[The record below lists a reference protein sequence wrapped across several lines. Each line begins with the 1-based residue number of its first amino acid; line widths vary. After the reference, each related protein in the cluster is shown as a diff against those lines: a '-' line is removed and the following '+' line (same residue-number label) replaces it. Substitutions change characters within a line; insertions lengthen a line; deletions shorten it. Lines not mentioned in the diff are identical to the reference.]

1 MSKFNFGEATVI
13 QQRKRAATFNNGAK
27 RKATQLSGDDIPL
40 IAKLFYVDMAGVEVI
55 LAHLRDMGKGDVKPE
70 EIDKIINGYNFNRE
84 WSMAVT
90 DLMAD
95 GHEVARR
102 TKNFLGDKPK
112 RVIAQRQSLEAVLR
126 IRQMHLDGCNLSHI
140 SNMTECRES
149 TVRAIV
155 RNETYDWPEYRPK
168 GWEE

>member
-27 RKATQLSGDDIPL
+27 RKATQLNGEDIPL
-40 IAKLFYVDMAGVEVI
+40 IAKLFYIDMAGVDEI
-55 LAHLRDMGKGDVKPE
+55 LAALGKDGVSAE

-90 DLMAD
+90 NLMAD
-95 GHEVARR
+95 GHEIARR
-102 TKNFLGDKPK
+102 TKDFLGNGPK
-112 RVIAQRQSLEAVLR
+112 RIISKRQSLEDVLK
-126 IRQMHLDGCNLSHI
+126 IRQLHLDGANLSEI
-140 SNMTECRES
+140 SEEVECRES